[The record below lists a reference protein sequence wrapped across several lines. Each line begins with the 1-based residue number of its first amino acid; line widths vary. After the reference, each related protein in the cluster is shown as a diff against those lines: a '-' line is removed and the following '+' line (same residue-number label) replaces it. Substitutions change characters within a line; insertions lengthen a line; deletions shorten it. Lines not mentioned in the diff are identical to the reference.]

1 MTTNRSETEPEII
14 EMPPRKMAVIH
25 AKGTPGDVFPKAI
38 PALYSSAY
46 APSIDFTAGAIRSRC
61 PDPPDT
67 PPGQMSFSVGL
78 PVREDT
84 AALPQDESGITLETW
99 QYGAVAQILH
109 LGGYDQE
116 EESVARLMA
125 FVAESGYR
133 VSGDHEE
140 EYLTPPDAQPPKT
153 IIRYQ
158 ITRD

>member
-1 MTTNRSETEPEII
+1 MTTNNPNTDPEIR
-14 EMPPRKMAVIH
+14 EMPPQKMVVIH

-46 APSIDFTAGAIRSRC
+46 APSIDFTVGAIRSRC

-67 PPGQMSFSVGL
+67 PPEQMSFNVGL
-78 PVREDT
+78 PVRVDT
-84 AALPQDESGITLETW
+84 AALPPGEPAIVLETW

-109 LGGYDQE
+109 VGDYDHE
-116 EESVARLMA
+116 KESVARLVA

-140 EYLTPPDAQPPKT
+140 EYLTPPDADPPQT

-158 ITRD
+158 VTRD

>member
-38 PALYSSAY
+38 PALYNSAY
-46 APSIDFTAGAIRSRC
+46 APSIDFTVGAIRSRC
-61 PDPPDT
+61 PDPPDM
-67 PPGQMSFSVGL
+67 PPEQMSFDVGL

-84 AALPQDESGITLETW
+84 AALPPGEPAIVLETW
-99 QYGAVAQILH
+99 QYGTVAQILH

-133 VSGDHEE
+133 VSGVHEE

-158 ITRD
+158 VTKD